1 MIIIVGCQ
9 GTITL
14 SMKKKRYI
22 NDIVKMIAPLGI
34 TRDIIRI
41 KEQLKKLK
49 NKNIKV
55 RNIHL
60 I

>member
-14 SMKKKRYI
+14 SIKKKRYI

>member
-1 MIIIVGCQ
+1 
-9 GTITL
+9 
-14 SMKKKRYI
+14 MKKKRYI